1 MPDEVAAQ
9 ISPKRQRA
17 RKGPYFFAVHHAMP
31 DVAAVGFRDH
41 HPSKSQEFD
50 RVKSGHAEIVGAGF
64 GGLVAAIALAE
75 RGWTVRV
82 NERRPSLR
90 GEGYGIAIHNN
101 MARIFQAFG
110 ILDRVLA
117 GGMRIDR
124 RDSLDRHGRV
134 VMTRKTVRS
143 PYRIDRQHIIA
154 LLAERALAAGAEIN
168 FNSAVASADPQ
179 GTVTLGNGERHTAD
193 LVVAADGIN
202 SAIRDQLGLL
212 ERRIT
217 GRDCGARINIRRRAE
232 EIAADNREGTVMNEA
247 WADRRRVLYCPV
259 TKDEFYVLLTCTV
272 EDKEAAV
279 SPIDPDVWARSFPF
293 MRELFVRMRDEADWP
308 ESHWAHFQTIHLK
321 RWSAGRIAVLGDAAH
336 AMPPYLAQ
344 GAGHA
349 MMNALGLAEALTQ
362 ANFRADTIEAA
373 LAQWERRERPLTEHT
388 QLWTRIYGATM
399 FLPAPL
405 KKISIL
411 VEKLP
416 WVAAQYVRA
425 ANHVP
430 TGCPTGSPVSV

>member
-1 MPDEVAAQ
+1 
-9 ISPKRQRA
+9 
-17 RKGPYFFAVHHAMP
+17 
-31 DVAAVGFRDH
+31 
-41 HPSKSQEFD
+41 
-50 RVKSGHAEIVGAGF
+50 VKSGHAEIVGAGF
-64 GGLVAAIALAE
+64 GGLVAATALAE

-82 NERRPSLR
+82 NERRESLR

-124 RDSLDRHGRV
+124 RDSVDRHGRV
-134 VMTRKTVRS
+134 VMSRKTTRS
-143 PYRIDRQHIIA
+143 PYRVDRQHIIA
-154 LLAERALAAGAEIN
+154 LLAERARVAGADIR
-168 FNSAVASADPQ
+168 FNSPVASADPQ
-179 GTVTLGNGERHTAD
+179 GAVTLGNGERHTAD

-202 SAIRDQLGLL
+202 SAIRGQLGLL
-212 ERRIT
+212 ERRIY
-217 GRDCGARINIRRRAE
+217 GRDCGARINIPRRPQ
-232 EIAADNREGTVMNEA
+232 EIAADHRDGTVMIEA
-247 WADRRRVLYCPV
+247 WADKRRVLYCPV
-259 TKDEFYVLLTCTV
+259 TKHEYYVLLTCTV
-272 EDKEAAV
+272 QDKVAAV
-279 SPIDPDVWARSFPF
+279 SPIDPEVWARSFPF
-293 MRELFVRMRDEADWP
+293 MRELFVRMRNEADWP
-308 ESHWAHFQTIHLK
+308 DSHWAHFQTIHLK

-362 ANFRADTIEAA
+362 ADTQVDTQVDSRADTIEAA
-373 LAQWERRERPLTEHT
+373 LAAWERRERPLTEHT

-399 FLPAPL
+399 LLPAPL

-430 TGCPTGSPVSV
+430 TGCTGGIDIGAQMGGAAPA